1 MKFGVTLT
9 SLTKQYRKSEPV
21 NRKRIMNN
29 DINFTSVDTLGTL
42 LAQIADL
49 TKQADA
55 IKDSIKESASAG
67 GAKVVEGALFKATY
81 IEANRSTIDW
91 LALVSTKLGVEADWK
106 KVAIKLGVEADKELP
121 KAIADNTKVSAVF
134 SVKVTSK

>member
-1 MKFGVTLT
+1 MVARQVTQ
-9 SLTKQYRKSEPV
+9 KDSE
-21 NRKRIMNN
+21 MNN
-29 DINFTSVDTLGTL
+29 DINFTSVDTLGSL

-55 IKDSIKESASAG
+55 IKDSIKDSASAG
-67 GAKVVEGALFKATY
+67 GAKVVEGAIFKATY
-81 IEANRSTIDW
+81 IESNRTSVDW

-106 KVAIKLGVEADKELP
+106 KVAVKLGVDADKELP
-121 KAIADNTKVSAVF
+121 KAIADNTKVTAVF

>member
-1 MKFGVTLT
+1 
-9 SLTKQYRKSEPV
+9 
-21 NRKRIMNN
+21 MNN
-29 DINFTSVDTLGTL
+29 DINFTSVDTLGSL

-49 TKQADA
+49 TKQAEV

-67 GAKVVEGALFKATY
+67 GAKVVEGAIFKATY

-106 KVAIKLGVEADKELP
+106 AVASKVGYSNEQLP
-121 KAIADNTKVSAVF
+121 KAIADHTKTTAVF
-134 SVKVTSK
+134 SVKVTSR